1 MIINIICK
9 FVNAQGR
16 QVMFNWK
23 YLTNK
28 VVGTFL
34 KYACVK
40 SFVIVQADIAA
51 SHNEIVSMALKKQV
65 SSTQKNPSSVGQHT
79 DIDFISS
86 NQRALIQLNLCGDI
100 SSDIEAAN
108 EVITAAT
115 DEFLDQANAYNAS
128 GDLVLANIQY
138 KKAIILLQTVLGSH
152 DVSDKYY
159 ALLMR
164 TIGRIRCEWEL
175 FNHNTQT

>member
-1 MIINIICK
+1 
-9 FVNAQGR
+9 
-16 QVMFNWK
+16 MFNWK

-28 VVGTFL
+28 VTAAVL
-34 KYACVK
+34 KYARVK
-40 SFVIVQADIAA
+40 SSVIVQANTAV
-51 SHNEIVSMALKKQV
+51 SYKEIEVVALKKEV
-65 SSTQKNPSSVGQHT
+65 SSIQKKPDNVSQHT
-79 DIDFISS
+79 DKNAISS
-86 NQRALIQLNLCGDI
+86 NQRALIQLNLCDVI
-100 SSDIEAAN
+100 SPDIETAN

-128 GDLVLANIQY
+128 GDRVLANIQY
-138 KKAIILLQTVLGSH
+138 KKAITLLQTVLGSH